1 MTRKLRFVIG
11 LATLICLTFSAYLTH
26 SHDTFLPHHREDLRQ
41 EEARLTVVFITAG
54 FVVLLG
60 VIFYMVLRNE
70 KRQSEQTRES
80 EHDRLAG
87 AANEAAHIGRA
98 TLLEG
103 GTTEATILATLA
115 AYAERLEFVWNP
127 DSVLVVGNAIRC
139 QIGGDVVVVR
149 VFRQA
154 DIDKIEVKASREEVT
169 AGSVLDVV
177 ADGGGAV
184 SHAGG

>member
-1 MTRKLRFVIG
+1 MTKKLCFAVG
-11 LATLICLTFSAYLTH
+11 LATLVCLTLSAYFAH
-26 SHDTFLPHHREDLRQ
+26 SHDAFYPHHREDLRK

-54 FVVLLG
+54 FVILLG
-60 VIFYMVLRNE
+60 AIFYMVLRNE
-70 KRQSEQTRES
+70 KRVSERTHES

-87 AANEAAHIGRA
+87 AANEAAHVGRT

-103 GTTEATILATLA
+103 ETAEATILAALA
-115 AYAERLEFVWNP
+115 AYAQRLEFVWNP

-154 DIDKIEVKASREEVT
+154 DTDKIEVKASRDEVT
-169 AGSVLDVV
+169 AGSVLEVV
-177 ADGGGAV
+177 PDN
-184 SHAGG
+184 

>member
-1 MTRKLRFVIG
+1 MTKKLCFAIG
-11 LATLICLTFSAYLTH
+11 FATLICLTFSTYLVH
-26 SHDTFLPHHREDLRQ
+26 SHDTFVPHHREDLRN

-60 VIFYMVLRNE
+60 AIFYMVLRNE
-70 KRQSEQTRES
+70 KRQNEQTRES

-87 AANEAAHIGRA
+87 AANEAAHVGRA

-103 GTTEATILATLA
+103 GTAEATILAALA
-115 AYAERLEFVWNP
+115 TYAKRLEFVWNS

-149 VFRQA
+149 IFNQA
-154 DIDKIEVKASREEVT
+154 NTDKIEVKASRDEVT
-169 AGSVLDVV
+169 AGSVLEVV
-177 ADGGGAV
+177 HDE
-184 SHAGG
+184 

>member
-1 MTRKLRFVIG
+1 MIRKLRFVIG
-11 LATLICLTFSAYLTH
+11 LTTLTCLTLSAYMAY

-41 EEARLTVVFITAG
+41 EEARLTVLFVTAG

-60 VIFYMVLRNE
+60 AIFYMVLRNE
-70 KRQSEQTRES
+70 KRQGDQTRES
-80 EHDRLAG
+80 EHDRLEG
-87 AANEAAHIGRA
+87 AANEAAHVGRA

-103 GTTEATILATLA
+103 GTTEATILAALA

-149 VFRQA
+149 IFQQA
-154 DIDKIEVKASREEVT
+154 DRNKIEVKASRDEVT
-169 AGSVLDVV
+169 AGSVLDAV
-177 ADGGGAV
+177 ADG
-184 SHAGG
+184 